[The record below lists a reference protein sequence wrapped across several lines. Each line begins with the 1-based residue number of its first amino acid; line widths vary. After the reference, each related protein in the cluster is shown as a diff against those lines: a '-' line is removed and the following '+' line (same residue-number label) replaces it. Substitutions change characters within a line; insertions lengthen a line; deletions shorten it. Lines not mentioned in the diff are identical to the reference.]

1 MDINYEEI
9 AQRAVAYAA
18 QNNINL
24 DFSAESFEKVDGILG
39 SYYEHLSEYQDEDGA
54 KTIWNI
60 AVHFGIYLGETLLRL
75 QLGGQGYQWC
85 IEDGIPVIEKDD
97 GNRMSPITKA
107 HKRILNGPEDN
118 VQSFC
123 EIALMI
129 ASGKFPTKKAHRAVD
144 VELSSGQKA
153 ENVLYREIDSFIQ
166 LVAAGKEDFLIMNSV
181 DGFLQFYGV
190 DDQFVAEMQ
199 VNLPD
204 GDYHTYSF
212 VDPEKMQQVKR
223 ISLETPYGRFTPT
236 EREVLTL
243 AQLKKIV
250 LEYYENISEERFL
263 KNVSYI
269 DTTEETKKLRS
280 GK

>member
-1 MDINYEEI
+1 MDINYQEI
-9 AQRAVAYAA
+9 AQKAVAYAA
-18 QNNINL
+18 QNNIHL
-24 DFSAESFEKVDGILG
+24 DFSAESFENVDDILG
-39 SYYEHLSEYQDEDGA
+39 CYYEHLAEYQDEDGA
-54 KTIWNI
+54 NTLWNI

-75 QLGGQGYQWC
+75 QLGEQGYRWC
-85 IEDGIPVIEKDD
+85 MEDGIPVIEKDA
-97 GNRMSPITKA
+97 GNSMSPITKA

-118 VQSFC
+118 VKSFC

-129 ASGKFPTKKAHRAVD
+129 ASGKFPTQKVHRAVD
-144 VELSSGQKA
+144 VELSSGQKT

-166 LVAAGKEDFLIMNSV
+166 LIAEGKEDFLIMNST

-190 DDQFVAEMQ
+190 NNQFVAEMQ

-204 GDYHTYSF
+204 SDYHTYSF
-212 VDPEKMQQVKR
+212 VNPEKMKKMKR

-243 AQLKKIV
+243 AQLKQIV
-250 LEYYENISEERFL
+250 LEYYENITEECFL